1 MAELKLYNTLT
12 RKKDVFKPINKGE
25 VGMYSCGPT
34 VYWFQHI
41 GNLRAYLFADTL
53 RRVLEYNGY
62 RVKHVINV
70 TDVGHLTSDSD
81 EGEDKMEKAAAKEGK
96 TAEEIADFYF
106 KVFLE
111 DIKKLNIKEPSVW
124 SKATDHIKEQINLI
138 KQLEK
143 KGFTYETSDGVY
155 FDSSKFKD
163 YGKLARLNI
172 EGLKSGKRI
181 DFGEKKHKTDFA
193 LWKFSEEPG
202 KRQQEW
208 DSPWGVGF
216 PGWHIECSAMSM
228 KYLGEHFDIHT
239 GGEDHITVHHTNEI
253 AQSECATGKKFVNY
267 WLHNAFLVNNLGE
280 KVSKSKGGLFTI
292 SELEERGYDP
302 LDFRYL
308 FLLTHYRKPLNFSL
322 ENLDAARNAH
332 KKMKRKVTELRNE
345 KHSGQDNA
353 EEYEDKFL
361 DVINDDLNMPL
372 ALGVVWE
379 MLDDFNFDPKKKLKL
394 LEKFDSVLGLNVKE
408 MKEEEISAPKEVLE
422 LVKEREKLRKAKMW
436 AESDL
441 FRERIKEKGFIVQDT
456 AEGPKLERI

>member
-172 EGLKSGKRI
+172 E
-181 DFGEKKHKTDFA
+181 
-193 LWKFSEEPG
+193 
-202 KRQQEW
+202 
-208 DSPWGVGF
+208 
-216 PGWHIECSAMSM
+216 
-228 KYLGEHFDIHT
+228 
-239 GGEDHITVHHTNEI
+239 
-253 AQSECATGKKFVNY
+253 
-267 WLHNAFLVNNLGE
+267 
-280 KVSKSKGGLFTI
+280 
-292 SELEERGYDP
+292 
-302 LDFRYL
+302 
-308 FLLTHYRKPLNFSL
+308 
-322 ENLDAARNAH
+322 
-332 KKMKRKVTELRNE
+332 
-345 KHSGQDNA
+345 
-353 EEYEDKFL
+353 
-361 DVINDDLNMPL
+361 
-372 ALGVVWE
+372 
-379 MLDDFNFDPKKKLKL
+379 
-394 LEKFDSVLGLNVKE
+394 
-408 MKEEEISAPKEVLE
+408 
-422 LVKEREKLRKAKMW
+422 
-436 AESDL
+436 
-441 FRERIKEKGFIVQDT
+441 
-456 AEGPKLERI
+456 